1 MNVSDRDF
9 DPGRDRGPS
18 ASFDPSHPGAG
29 STGTT
34 GSTGAERSTSPGDGG
49 DSRGV
54 GDAARAAGLPHADDI
69 VGELMPEEVDW
80 EHLVRSYPVPALAL
94 AAAAGFWLGATRGP
108 TVLSAVTGWAAGEMT
123 RRVND
128 LVGQDLL

>member
-1 MNVSDRDF
+1 MNISDR

-18 ASFDPSHPGAG
+18 ASFDPSGPGAG

-34 GSTGAERSTSPGDGG
+34 DRAGAARSASAGEGG

-108 TVLSAVTGWAAGEMT
+108 TVLSALTGWAAGEMT